1 MASGSSSSG
10 IQSDILIRRIAAG
23 LAAAILLAQAACACA
38 YTVTVE
44 GLPSWQQGLAE
55 KSLEAVAEKLPENR
69 DESDVARVVG
79 IVSDKLF
86 AGYKTSSVSVSS
98 GVITVLLTLN
108 DERQRWRTELVFPQ
122 LQSPAD
128 GWFRQDASEME
139 DDIRGLV
146 DGVPLSS
153 LAWSDSAL
161 MDEILKITD
170 IALPGWKPSIV
181 VVSGSGAVTLRL
193 SFSPEMPLVLA
204 ISPRF
209 VSNSLPMLLHGEL
222 KESLLAR
229 FAPFIGIPVEW
240 ADRHSGDI
248 VKWAEDFLCE
258 RNIVARTSSVPEASF
273 SAAQISRMN
282 VSVESRHY
290 TLSAWAAVYA
300 GTQDRSGE
308 LGLHLG
314 RKAQIFPKWDM
325 ELYGEAIVELQD
337 WDTEGRFGLRWAPW
351 RGVWLGGEWSTLDD
365 EVWAKIAIDPRLHKP
380 YAWLRAYG
388 DETNFA
394 IGWKAT
400 EYISFEAHYDSRDD
414 DSWSLRMIGN
424 L

>member
-1 MASGSSSSG
+1 LASGSSSSG
-10 IQSDILIRRIAAG
+10 ILFDILIRRIAAG
-23 LAAAILLAQAACACA
+23 FAAAVLLAQASCACA

-44 GLPSWQQGLAE
+44 GLPSWQRGLAE
-55 KSLEAVAEKLPENR
+55 KSLAAVAEKLPEDR
-69 DESDVARVVG
+69 DESEVARVVG

-86 AGYKTSSVSVSS
+86 AGYRTSSVSVAS
-98 GVITVLLTLN
+98 GVITVFLTLN
-108 DERQRWRTELVFPQ
+108 GERQRWRTELVFPP

-128 GWFRQDASEME
+128 GWFRQDAGKME
-139 DDIRGLV
+139 EEVRGLV
-146 DGVPLSS
+146 EGVPLES

-161 MDEILKITD
+161 MDEILKLTD

-181 VVSGSGAVTLRL
+181 VVSGSGAVTLRV
-193 SFSPEMPLVLA
+193 SFAPEMPLVLA

-248 VKWAEDFLCE
+248 VKWAEDFLLE
-258 RNIVARTSSVPEASF
+258 RNIVAKTSSVPEASF
-273 SAAQISRMN
+273 SAAQISRMD

-308 LGLHLG
+308 LGLHIG

-351 RGVWLGGEWSTLDD
+351 RGVWLGAEWSTLDD
-365 EVWAKIAIDPRLHKP
+365 EVWTKVAIDPRLHKP
-380 YAWLRAYG
+380 YAWLRAIG

-400 EYISFEAHYDSRDD
+400 EYISFEAHYDSRDS